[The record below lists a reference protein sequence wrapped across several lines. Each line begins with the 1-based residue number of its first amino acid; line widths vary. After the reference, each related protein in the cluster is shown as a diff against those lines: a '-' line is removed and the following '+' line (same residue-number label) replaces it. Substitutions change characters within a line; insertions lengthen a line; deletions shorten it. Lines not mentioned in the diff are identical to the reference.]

1 MLIPN
6 NVTLYRRKKVVSI
19 IKSTQNKN
27 FIIIKT
33 LHSIFIEIRKEF
45 KDRSKSIK
53 SAAYFDHK
61 FGRIETPKDSKAF
74 FKLELME
81 KMKNILFCSI
91 SHELRSPVNHIN
103 GILELINKNCP
114 KDEKILKFVK
124 IGLSSIEMLTHK
136 IDDILDYALIETNT
150 LNLK

>member
-1 MLIPN
+1 
-6 NVTLYRRKKVVSI
+6 
-19 IKSTQNKN
+19 
-27 FIIIKT
+27 
-33 LHSIFIEIRKEF
+33 
-45 KDRSKSIK
+45 
-53 SAAYFDHK
+53 
-61 FGRIETPKDSKAF
+61 
-74 FKLELME
+74 ME